1 MSIFSALEDRISD
14 AKAIQ
19 SILHNELYPRLE
31 DMRKGGHFSDVIAV
45 IDNVDNRIA
54 DLIHDL
60 SADAQD
66 MRDEGGRL

>member
-19 SILHNELYPRLE
+19 SILHDELYPRLE
-31 DMRKGGHFSDVIAV
+31 DMRKKGHLSEVIAV
-45 IDNVDNRIA
+45 IDDIDNRIE

>member
-1 MSIFSALEDRISD
+1 MSIFSALEERIND
-14 AKAIQ
+14 AKRIRA
-19 SILHNELYPRLE
+19 ILHDELYPRLE
-31 DMRKGGHFSDVIAV
+31 DMRKKGHLSEVIAV
-45 IDNVDNRIA
+45 IDDIDNRIE